1 MKQNIVL
8 IGIMGCGKTSLGKE
22 LANRLSMTFI
32 DMDEKIETEAGMT
45 ITEMFSQFGESY
57 FRDQETKLCHR
68 LSKQSGLVIS
78 TGGGIVGR
86 PENMEVLS
94 HTGQILFLDRDPEII
109 LHTIDASNR
118 PMIRENPQRLLE
130 LHQQRLPLYQKYSDL
145 IVTNNG
151 TLDEALASL
160 TDLTQA
166 WQKEVLS

>member
-57 FRDQETKLCHR
+57 FRDQETELCHR

-86 PENMEVLS
+86 PENMEALGR
-94 HTGQILFLDRDPEII
+94 TGHILFLDRDPEII
-109 LHTIDASNR
+109 LRTIDASNR

>member
-22 LANRLSMTFI
+22 LAKHLSMTFV
-32 DMDEKIETEAGMT
+32 DMDEWIEAEAKMT
-45 ITEMFSQFGESY
+45 ITEMFAQWGESY
-57 FRDQETKLCHR
+57 FRDQETELCHR
-68 LSKQSGLVIS
+68 LSEQSGLVIS

-86 PENMEVLS
+86 PENMEALGR
-94 HTGQILFLDRDPEII
+94 TGQILFLDRDPQII
-109 LHTIDASNR
+109 LRTIDTSNR

-130 LHQQRLPLYQKYSDL
+130 LHQQRLPLYRKYADL

-151 TLDEALASL
+151 TLDEAMASL
-160 TDLTQA
+160 TDLTQN

>member
-22 LANRLSMTFI
+22 LAKRLSMTFI

-109 LHTIDASNR
+109 LRTIDASNR

-130 LHQQRLPLYQKYSDL
+130 LHQQRLPLYQKYADL

>member
-22 LANRLSMTFI
+22 LAKRLSMTFI

-57 FRDQETKLCHR
+57 FRDQETKLCHH
-68 LSKQSGLVIS
+68 LSEQSGLVIS

-86 PENMEVLS
+86 PENMEALS

-109 LHTIDASNR
+109 LRTIDASNR

-130 LHQQRLPLYQKYSDL
+130 LHQQRLPLYRTYADL

-160 TDLTQA
+160 TNLTQA